1 SKSRKQRNRK
11 WYTPLVIAFGGVHQ
25 MLLGQI
31 NGCIYWTLAGLY
43 LMLIM
48 DIIVAENNDEP
59 ILDSLTSDDIL
70 KSKRPFCNAFT
81 GCGKKRSF
89 NDNSMM
95 EHQDD
100 SEFVTIRLPLF
111 LYRALIRVATR
122 EIRDAIERTS
132 TIGNSLSTGAVISD
146 NYSPYL
152 PTRNFPIRKRYES

>member
-1 SKSRKQRNRK
+1 MFIH
-11 WYTPLVIAFGGVHQ
+11 L
-25 MLLGQI
+25 
-31 NGCIYWTLAGLY
+31 
-43 LMLIM
+43 
-48 DIIVAENNDEP
+48 
-59 ILDSLTSDDIL
+59 
-70 KSKRPFCNAFT
+70 

-100 SEFVTIRLPLF
+100 VEFVTIRLPLF

-132 TIGNSLSTGAVISD
+132 TIGNSLSATDAVISD

-152 PTRNFPIRKRYES
+152 STRNFPIRKRYES